1 MVSHIVLLP
10 DDVLLRILG
19 YFRRPRPSYPYRVL
33 PQQISILDEVHSCHR
48 RALLAIA
55 ATCQRLGA
63 LSKMVLF
70 EDFVP
75 LQIWPSR
82 PPFMQVG
89 SCHTR
94 SEQGGLRYIRNLYI
108 ELPCA
113 DLQTCMRV
121 VRMASRMT
129 RLHLG
134 VVPSMFN
141 VQILANSFRA
151 LVCLE
156 SVTLAFLSPTDVK
169 AADIYDALGHIP
181 HLRYLS
187 VNTLQG
193 MLAAGPGFCKLP
205 LEQLEFR
212 DLKNPRPGEARAV
225 LGRLNTDH
233 LQVLALLNC
242 DVAEDCLRGLLL
254 PRLGLLRLHGGHLT
268 QIPDRKTL
276 EALPSLRKIS
286 MHLPILDAMPSR
298 VVRLPRQLECLQ
310 IIKSTVLSIARVLE
324 LISPRLG
331 YLPCL
336 RLISFSKPYLKGMS
350 PSKALAISNMLQ
362 WLDEK
367 GIRVEPA
374 ASLREAT
381 DMALRDHSVD
391 ESVLLAYHDAQQ

>member
-1 MVSHIVLLP
+1 MVSNIVLLP
-10 DDVLLRILG
+10 DDILLRILG
-19 YFRRPRPSYPYRVL
+19 YFRRPRPSYFYRVL
-33 PQQISILDEVHSCHR
+33 PQQISILDEVHSRHR

-63 LSKMVLF
+63 LSKMILF

-82 PPFMQVG
+82 PPFMQVR
-89 SCHTR
+89 SCHIR
-94 SEQGGLRYIRNLYI
+94 SEQSGLRYIRNLYI
-108 ELPCA
+108 ELPCS
-113 DLQTCMRV
+113 DVRTCMRLM
-121 VRMASRMT
+121 RIASSMT

-134 VVPSMFN
+134 VLPSMFN
-141 VQILANSFRA
+141 VQTLTNIFMT

-156 SVTLAFLSPTDVK
+156 TVTLAFLSPTDVK
-169 AADIYDALGHIP
+169 GVDIYNALGHVP

-187 VNTLQG
+187 VNTLEG
-193 MLAAGPGFCKLP
+193 MLAAGQGFCELP
-205 LEQLEFR
+205 LKQLEFR
-212 DLKNPRPGEARAV
+212 DLKNPRPDEARAV
-225 LGRLNTDH
+225 LNRLNTDH

-254 PRLGLLRLHGGHLT
+254 PSLGLLRLHGGHLT

-276 EALPSLRKIS
+276 EALPCLRKIS

-298 VVRLPRQLECLQ
+298 IARLPRQLECLQ
-310 IIKSTVLSIARVLE
+310 IIKSTVVSIARVLE
-324 LISPRLG
+324 LVSPRLA

-350 PSKALAISNMLQ
+350 PSKALAISKMLQ
-362 WLDEK
+362 WLGEK

-374 ASLREAT
+374 VELREAT
-381 DMALRDHSVD
+381 DMALSDRGDD
-391 ESVLLAYHDAQQ
+391 ESILLAYDDPQQ